1 MVERVHD
8 IFPEKYFDVVH
19 IQNALDHCAHPMV
32 GILSMLKTLKVQ
44 GKLLLFHGINEAQNE
59 NWVGFHQW
67 NFDVQEGS
75 FIIKNKAGLIINVN
89 SELKGECNVSCDV
102 LVKEHQFNCSIL
114 KL

>member
-44 GKLLLFHGINEAQNE
+44 GKLLLFHGTNEAQNE
-59 NWVGFHQW
+59 NWV
-67 NFDVQEGS
+67 E
-75 FIIKNKAGLIINVN
+75 FINGILMSKRG
-89 SELKGECNVSCDV
+89 VS
-102 LVKEHQFNCSIL
+102 
-114 KL
+114 